1 MSLGLLLTDVGVMN
15 MFRLILNNDSP
26 RVKKNLIYIKDTLY
40 IYIYIVTS
48 CKMTWPSGKKFVGE
62 NDKIWSTW
70 RNF

>member
-40 IYIYIVTS
+40 IYIYIYIYIVTS
-48 CKMTWPSGKKFVGE
+48 CKMT
-62 NDKIWSTW
+62 
-70 RNF
+70 

>member
-48 CKMTWPSGKKFVGE
+48 CKMTCKKFVGE
-62 NDKIWSTW
+62 NDKIWST
-70 RNF
+70 